1 MVESIA
7 PDELLRNLTPK
18 PSLQQSSSQIDAE
31 SFSGSG
37 GDSSELAKPY
47 DLGVSAAYMQ
57 GDDSSRGVADQAGGS
72 IRRPPSHNQP
82 NQPRR
87 PQNSTNSPQFSL
99 ENSLGSSPHYSQY
112 GQRAGFF
119 GQYTMSPKPPM
130 AMAPSN
136 PNYAY
141 PHAFQS
147 VPENSMIPQ
156 NIHASY
162 QTMIPPAPVYRY
174 QRHASEGPSPGFSNQ
189 PLFSHPSQGGSP
201 SPPMSS
207 PSTSQN
213 TTPPYHGQFHSLRY
227 PSSMSPSQYPY
238 SHHSYS
244 PSHHSYSPSPV
255 YQSQYAPAPYPQHFT
270 SPAEVEGQGTWWYLP
285 HAAPNAPSYPGHYP
299 MTYSPVHQELENAYP
314 ASPVAG
320 TSLAPDYSI
329 LPARSP
335 APFHPARRPSS
346 SLAAPEEESPASSS
360 PGPVASSSKTT
371 GEKSTPAVR
380 RPYHPNPPSHRSE
393 WVMWAGNVPSDATHD
408 ELWRFFNQSDDPG
421 GVLSVFLISRSSC
434 AFVNY
439 ESEAQLQAA
448 IAQFNGIPLR
458 SHDPRCPRLVCR
470 VRKIDDDLKAGV
482 GGQRGV
488 GMHTKWLRDLR
499 EKTRGKKK
507 ATDQSD
513 QSDFDDS
520 NSSIAALSASVSS
533 DDDNRPLFAKGTKSN
548 SSGSYA
554 STNSSLLTRHFPK
567 RYFILKSLSQY
578 DLDLSVQKGL
588 WATQKHN
595 EGILDQAY
603 RTSNEVY
610 LIFGVNKSGE
620 FYGYAK
626 MAGPVRKGEQRVSWA
641 TRTDSSASSHSSL
654 SPVTSRAP
662 IPGTIP
668 EEPSGPLAERLLASS
683 PSAKNFFPERE
694 HRMVEASPVP
704 VTPAQDQESPALL
717 LSKDVS
723 VASAPAEL
731 GTQHHRITMST
742 PSTKLSLGNRLKH
755 PIQFPPSSATEDF
768 ELDESAPYR
777 AMRSESSGR
786 SLDEDLSRLRL
797 NSVGEEVEE
806 SPDDP
811 DKGLDEKPET
821 WGEPF
826 KVEWIC
832 TDRLPFFR
840 TRHLRNPWNHDREVK
855 VSRDGTEI
863 EPSVGEQLLQDWNK
877 VVEEGAQ
884 QVTDPVSAASIAK
897 PTPKRLGST
906 WKSTPNA
913 STKGAKDRETGLSIS
928 RS

>member
-1 MVESIA
+1 
-7 PDELLRNLTPK
+7 
-18 PSLQQSSSQIDAE
+18 
-31 SFSGSG
+31 
-37 GDSSELAKPY
+37 
-47 DLGVSAAYMQ
+47 MQ
-57 GDDSSRGVADQAGGS
+57 GDDSSRGMADQAGGS
-72 IRRPPSHNQP
+72 NTRRPSSYNQS

-87 PQNSTNSPQFSL
+87 LAPPQFSP
-99 ENSLGSSPHYSQY
+99 EHPLGSSPHYPPPSQY
-112 GQRAGFF
+112 GQRPGFF
-119 GQYTMSPKPPM
+119 GQYTMSSKPPM
-130 AMAPSN
+130 AMAPPN

-141 PHAFQS
+141 PHTYHS
-147 VPENSMIPQ
+147 VPENTMIPQ
-156 NIHASY
+156 TIHASY
-162 QTMIPPAPVYRY
+162 QSMIPPASVYPY
-174 QRHASEGPSPGFSNQ
+174 QRHASEGASPGFASQ
-189 PLFSHPSQGGSP
+189 PMFSHPSQGSSP

-213 TTPPYHGQFHSLRY
+213 TTPPYPTHGQFHSLRY

-244 PSHHSYSPSPV
+244 PSSHSYSPSPV
-255 YQSQYAPAPYPQHFT
+255 YQSQYAPAPYPPHFT

-285 HAAPNAPSYPGHYP
+285 HAASTAPSYPGHYP
-299 MTYSPVHQELENAYP
+299 MNYSPVHQEIENAYP
-314 ASPVAG
+314 ASPIASSSVAPNYPI
-320 TSLAPDYSI
+320 SPVHSPAL
-329 LPARSP
+329 LNPARKPSSSHAASGGASPASPSP
-335 APFHPARRPSS
+335 APAPSS
-346 SLAAPEEESPASSS
+346 SKHPPSDKPSASM
-360 PGPVASSSKTT
+360 
-371 GEKSTPAVR
+371 R

-408 ELWRFFNQSDDPG
+408 ELWRFFTQTDDQSVSA
-421 GVLSVFLISRSSC
+421 GVVSIFLISRSSC

-439 ESEAQLQAA
+439 ESEAHLKAA
-448 IAQFNGIPLR
+448 IAKYNGVPLR

-488 GMHTKWLRDLR
+488 GMHTKWLREQR
-499 EKTRGKKK
+499 EKAKGKRK

-520 NSSIAALSASVSS
+520 SSSIAALSTSLPS
-533 DDDNRPLFAKGTKSN
+533 DDEVRPPHPKATHSS

-603 RTSNEVY
+603 RTSNEVF

-641 TRTDSSASSHSSL
+641 TRADSSASSRSSL
-654 SPVTSRAP
+654 SPITNRAP
-662 IPGTIP
+662 VSDTIP
-668 EEPSGPLAERLLASS
+668 EEPSSPLASS
-683 PSAKNFFPERE
+683 PGARNFFPERE
-694 HRMVEASPVP
+694 NRMVEASPAP
-704 VTPAQDQESPALL
+704 VTPAQDSELHQESPAPLL
-717 LSKDVS
+717 AKAS

-731 GTQHHRITMST
+731 GSQHHRITMST
-742 PSTKLSLGNRLKH
+742 PSTKLSLGNRLRY
-755 PIQFPPSSATEDF
+755 SAQTQLYDSVSEDF

-777 AMRSESSGR
+777 AMRGESSEQ

-797 NSVGEEVEE
+797 GSVGEEKEE
-806 SPDDP
+806 DGPERT
-811 DKGLDEKPET
+811 LDEKPES
-821 WGEPF
+821 WGEAF

-855 VSRDGTEI
+855 VSRDGTEL
-863 EPSVGEQLLQDWNK
+863 EPSVGEQLLQEWTQL
-877 VVEEGAQ
+877 VEEGTQ
-884 QVTDPVSAASIAK
+884 QVIDPGGAASIAK
-897 PTPKRLGST
+897 PTPKRPGTSTKPAPAAGS
-906 WKSTPNA
+906 
-913 STKGAKDRETGLSIS
+913 KGAKLSTS